1 MKELNL
7 NLNDDI
13 VKIELTPEDYGREAI
28 GVHLFFDDE
37 PIPVNA
43 DSEVMIEIQRS
54 ETLRT
59 TMVSLYE
66 PQVGCF
72 RFTVKK
78 PWIEEIGE
86 KPARISILDI
96 FEETKDSY
104 PAKWVVKGE

>member
-13 VKIELTPEDYGREAI
+13 VKIELTSEDYGREAI
-28 GVHLFFDDE
+28 GIHLFFDDE

-43 DSEVMIEIQRS
+43 DSEVMIEIQRTES
-54 ETLRT
+54 LRT
-59 TMVSLYE
+59 TMVAIYE
-66 PQVGCF
+66 PQIDCF
-72 RFTVKK
+72 RFTIKK
-78 PWIEEIGE
+78 PWVEEIGD

-104 PAKWVVKGE
+104 PAKWSVKGV